1 MKPKTQKNI
10 GLVTAAILFV
20 VGIYKLVFQVHL
32 RLDLLGLLEIT
43 IFSAIYFLAL
53 RARKVR
59 TAQVIYRV
67 WWIIGLIV
75 LSILFLGLLL
85 FGFWRVKLEYFRFD
99 LYLLLYVGV
108 PFGLITLLWW
118 IGLRGLQRIV
128 ETERMSTD
136 EPNNK

>member
-10 GLVTAAILFV
+10 GLVTAAILFI

-32 RLDLLGLLEIT
+32 LLDLLGLLETT

-59 TAQVIYRV
+59 TAQVIYRG

-75 LSILFLGLLL
+75 LSTLFLGLLL
-85 FGFWRVKLEYFRFD
+85 FGFWRVELKYFRFD

-108 PFGLITLLWW
+108 SFGLITLLWW

-136 EPNNK
+136 EQKQ